1 MTNGP
6 TSLISVINPLIL
18 DQPSITNIL
27 NPGVVAS
34 AIAQPEKE
42 RIQQQPGPVLYIYNI
57 AKEMIKYVPDLLIM
71 SLFTIFQVNAKKYGE
86 TAYYL

>member
-18 DQPSITNIL
+18 DQPSISNNL

-34 AIAQPEKE
+34 AIAQPETE
-42 RIQQQPGPVLYIYNI
+42 RIQQQPDPVLYIYNI
-57 AKEMIKYVPDLLIM
+57 AKEMIKYDPDLLNEFVHDI
-71 SLFTIFQVNAKKYGE
+71 SR
-86 TAYYL
+86 